1 MILVIVIFYWQ
12 INSPVEKYSQKEVVF
27 TVEVGEG
34 LFDIASNLKKQGL
47 IKSQFLFSVVVTLRN
62 VQNQLQAGT
71 YNLLPRMSIVKI
83 VKIISQ
89 GETIKQRITIIEGW
103 NLRDIAW
110 ELENQGMFQA
120 EELFEIADENTN
132 LEGYLFPD
140 TYDIGNEEKLED
152 IIKKILKNFDKKIS
166 LELKEEM
173 EKQERTLHQVIIMA
187 SLLEK
192 EVQTYEDKK
201 VVAGI
206 LWKRLRNNWPLQV
219 DASITYLTGKKS
231 LSLTKEE
238 LAIDSPYNTY
248 KYPGLPLGPICNPG
262 LDSIEAAIYYEENP
276 YWFYL
281 TTPNQET
288 IFSKTLEE
296 HNININRYLK

>member
-219 DASITYLTGKKS
+219 DASISYLTGKKS